1 MKSSDE
7 NRSPDDRAKDSGG
20 ARAERMAQLL
30 ERLPSD
36 DSALDEI
43 LPLLYEELRGIAR
56 RQRRKSPHSARDL
69 NTTSLVH
76 EAYLSLSKGRA
87 PNVND
92 ADHLLAIA
100 TRAMR
105 NLLVDEARR
114 RTAQKRGGD
123 FAHVSIA
130 EETLNAVSAPD
141 ASALVALDMALDEL
155 QEHDERLHKIVECRY
170 FGGLTEDETAMA
182 LGVSVRTVRRDWV
195 KARAWLRHQLDTSEE
210 ASQG

>member
-1 MKSSDE
+1 
-7 NRSPDDRAKDSGG
+7 
-20 ARAERMAQLL
+20 MAALL
-30 ERLPSD
+30 ERLPND
-36 DSALDEI
+36 DAALDLI
-43 LPLLYEELRGIAR
+43 LPMLYEELRGIAR

-87 PNVND
+87 PKVND

-130 EETLNAVSAPD
+130 EEALNVESAPD
-141 ASALVALDMALDEL
+141 ASALLALDMALEEL

-170 FGGLTEDETAMA
+170 FGGLTEEETARA
-182 LGVSVRTVRRDWV
+182 LGISIRTVRRDWV
-195 KARAWLRHQLDTSEE
+195 KARAWLRHQLDSES
-210 ASQG
+210 ADT